1 MLEKR
6 KVLGNFKK
14 ILIIFWL
21 KIYRKFECLFILFL
35 FWKIV
40 TKTRAFGNNTIF
52 LSHFFRFRGGGF
64 SLSPIATLLETIVP
78 PSKFEIIRGVARI
91 LGRGMN
97 ILGGRHLGG
106 PGAERHGRP
115 RIFENYLTF
124 LKNKNALQNNFKTLD
139 EKHKL
144 LGNVKE
150 ILKILNEDSKYNT
163 F

>member
-1 MLEKR
+1 MNVYLFYFYFGKLSLKLEPSEITP
-6 KVLGNFKK
+6 FFYH
-14 ILIIFWL
+14 IF
-21 KIYRKFECLFILFL
+21 
-35 FWKIV
+35 
-40 TKTRAFGNNTIF
+40 FGF
-52 LSHFFRFRGGGF
+52 GGGGF